1 MVPRVRRRWL
11 LTMRCC
17 QGVRNADCG
26 AVRPTARVWHGV
38 VWGCSS
44 TAADD
49 LHSCCCCQKHGRAYR
64 PPPQTPQCGGSEGSR
79 GPLPLGK
86 RHCSSRPYTGAD
98 HLILIQTCTSPG
110 RGPYRVFC
118 RGPKLEVMLL
128 ARNRP
133 QADAVS
139 RQTERLLPKTYSNRM
154 FSQWCSQG
162 GGAVGAAPP
171 P

>member
-1 MVPRVRRRWL
+1 MRIVERYVPRRGSGTAWS
-11 LTMRCC
+11 
-17 QGVRNADCG
+17 G
-26 AVRPTARVWHGV
+26 AVVLPPQTIYIHAVAARNTGVPTA
-38 VWGCSS
+38 
-44 TAADD
+44 
-49 LHSCCCCQKHGRAYR
+49 